1 MLTEKEKKMRLIDA
15 DELQMKLRSWDWQ
28 DLYLPVH
35 FDELIKE
42 MPTIRFVVINVN
54 GERIA
59 MPVGWLEKKEV
70 ENETD

>member
-1 MLTEKEKKMRLIDA
+1 MRLIDA

-42 MPTIRFVVINVN
+42 MKTIRFVVINVN

-70 ENETD
+70 ENAAD

>member
-1 MLTEKEKKMRLIDA
+1 MRLIDA
-15 DELQMKLRSWDWQ
+15 DELQMRLRSWDWQ

-59 MPVGWLEKKEV
+59 MPVGWLEKREV

>member
-1 MLTEKEKKMRLIDA
+1 MRLIDA